1 MFKCRQCR
9 KQLVEAL
16 YGKLKAEAKQRFE
29 AHLESC
35 TRCASAFARF
45 RATLEV
51 VDKRERPKPED
62 VFWTGYWDRL
72 AGRLDEPERNPAGT
86 RAWWKRFVP
95 SLTVP
100 PRWAYGAVAA
110 VGLLLIGVF
119 IGRTVL
125 GPEVPVTQE
134 RSPVVTTRAQKGRG
148 VPVTLEDRTERYI
161 ERSKL
166 LLLGLINFDPETE
179 DPYTLNMPQ
188 QREISRNLVEEADF
202 LKTALDESADNR
214 LLQLITDLEVI
225 LLQIA
230 NLESEQD
237 LSAVEMVKSG
247 VDRRGI
253 ILQINLEEM
262 RKAAE
267 KSDRMNEAQDKNI

>member
-1 MFKCRQCR
+1 MA
-9 KQLVEAL
+9 EAL
-16 YGKLKAEAKQRFE
+16 YGELSAEEKREFDGHLK
-29 AHLESC
+29 SC
-35 TRCASAFARF
+35 TECASAFARYKS
-45 RATLEV
+45 TLDAM
-51 VDKRERPKPED
+51 DKRERPEPED

-72 AGRLDEPERNPAGT
+72 AGRLDEPERSPAGT
-86 RAWWKRFVP
+86 RGWWKRFVP

-100 PRWAYGAVAA
+100 PKWAYGAVAA

-119 IGRTVL
+119 IGRIVFV
-125 GPEVPVTQE
+125 PEAPVTPK
-134 RSPVVTTRAQKGRG
+134 RGPTVVTRTKKGSG
-148 VPVTLEDRTERYI
+148 VPVALENRTERYL

-179 DPYTLNMPQ
+179 DPYTLNLPQ
-188 QREISRNLVEEADF
+188 QREISQNLVEEAGF

-237 LSAVEMVKSG
+237 LSAVELVKSG
-247 VDRRGI
+247 VDRRGVL
-253 ILQINLEEM
+253 LQINLEEM

-267 KSDRMNEAQDKNI
+267 RSDRIEEAQDKNI